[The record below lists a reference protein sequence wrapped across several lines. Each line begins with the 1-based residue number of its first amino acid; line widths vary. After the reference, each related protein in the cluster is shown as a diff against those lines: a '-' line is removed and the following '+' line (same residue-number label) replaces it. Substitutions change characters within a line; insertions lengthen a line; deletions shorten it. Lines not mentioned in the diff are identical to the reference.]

1 MNVVL
6 ARSLLVYRNT
16 PHTTTGEAPSVLLM
30 GRKLRTRHDL
40 VLPSVEEHMKKQQY
54 KVLERNG
61 NRNIRSFTKGQ
72 NVFVRN
78 YQGKEKWIRGEIT
91 EVLGLRHYMVKVP
104 GGVWKRHIDQS
115 LKDDTQIAG
124 KSDLDDTEIS
134 TETSTSPLPEKL
146 PETSDGSGSTSDIV
160 TDASCDD
167 SPAMQ
172 NNCKND
178 AEAVGRRYP
187 LRMNRGRPQQQTE

>member
-16 PHTTTGEAPSVLLM
+16 PHTMTGEAPSVLLM

-40 VLPSVEEHMKKQQY
+40 LLQ
-54 KVLERNG
+54 RNG
-61 NRNIRSFTKGQ
+61 NRKVIFTKGQ
-72 NVFVRN
+72 NVCVRN

-91 EVLGLRHYMVKVP
+91 EVLDLRHYMVKVP
-104 GGVWKRHIDQS
+104 GGVWKRHIDQ
-115 LKDDTQIAG
+115 LQKDDTQIAG

-134 TETSTSPLPEKL
+134 IETSTSPVTEKL

-160 TDASCDD
+160 TGASGDD
-167 SPAMQ
+167 SPAMD
-172 NNCKND
+172 NNCSPNVPEPATSD
-178 AEAVGRRYP
+178 AEAVGRRY
-187 LRMNRGRPQQQTE
+187 LSLTNESRKTATRN

>member
-1 MNVVL
+1 
-6 ARSLLVYRNT
+6 
-16 PHTTTGEAPSVLLM
+16 M

-40 VLPSVEEHMKKQQY
+40 VLPSVEEHVKKQQY

-61 NRNIRSFTKGQ
+61 NRNIRTFTKGQ

-91 EVLGLRHYMVKVP
+91 EVLGLRHYMVKLP
-104 GGVWKRHIDQS
+104 GGVWKRRIDQL

-134 TETSTSPLPEKL
+134 TETSTSPVTEKL

-160 TDASCDD
+160 TVASGDD
-167 SPAMQ
+167 SPAMD
-172 NNCKND
+172 NNCNPNVPEPTTSD

-187 LRMNRGRPQQQTE
+187 LRMNRGKPRQETE